1 MSQLCTYFLGPF
13 HLTRNSVSV
22 TGFESDK
29 MRALLAYLL
38 IERGRP
44 HRRDALAALLW
55 PEQPDQEARHSLRQ
69 TLYVLR
75 RILSST
81 GSGVGA
87 NCDPSTSP
95 GQALREPDEDD
106 PNGTSP
112 LLVTRQTVQLNP
124 ASDTWCDVA
133 VFTQLLAACQAH
145 QHQSG
150 HPDHCAEC
158 IDHFHEAATLYRG
171 DFLQGFLVPDTG
183 AFEEWLLLERET
195 HHRQMMHA
203 LERLADFH
211 EEVGEHE
218 QSLHFA
224 LWQLKL
230 EPWREEAHRQAM
242 RLLSRTGQRSAA
254 LAQYEACRRTLA
266 AELGL
271 EPARETSALYE
282 RIRDAAHEVHP
293 EPPLGGTS
301 FLPAAATPLIGREA
315 EVTAVG
321 ERLLQ
326 DAVRL
331 LTVTGPGGVGKTRV
345 ALNAAAG
352 VQEHFSDRACFV
364 DLAPLTDPELVVA
377 AIAKALGIKDQRLPG
392 IEGVLDSIAAYL
404 RDKQVLFLLDNFE
417 QVVDAGPQ
425 VSHLLSSCP
434 GLKVLVTSRVP
445 LGVRGEREYPVP
457 PLSLPDLRQLPP
469 LEQLAQY
476 EAMRLFVERATDVR
490 PDFRLTAGNARAVAE
505 ICVRLDGLPLA
516 IELAAARVRM
526 LPPPLLLARLSRR
539 LSLLTEGARDAPARQ
554 QTMRRT
560 IEWSYDLLD
569 SGEQQLFRRMAP
581 FTGGRSMEALEAVCN
596 WDGRL
601 GIDVFEGV
609 EALLSKNLLR
619 QATGRAG
626 EPRFWMLE
634 TIHEYAREK
643 LAESGEAAVL
653 AREHARYFLGLAEE
667 AEPHLTGKEQQEWL
681 ARLEDEHENLRAVLV
696 WAGEQATAGNTD
708 GRSAVQATVVQGEEV
723 AEAAELGLRLGATL
737 YRFWHTK
744 GLYTEGR
751 DHLQK
756 ALSVWANVERG
767 KEPELGLESQERAVA
782 ADAGR
787 GPAGLGDGSPPP
799 HHADMVRIKA
809 KALNAAGSLAGWQGD
824 AAAAR
829 TALEAALALG
839 QATGDGSSISAS
851 LGHLARLA
859 FDAGDYSAAR
869 VLFEESLVV
878 QRELGNQ
885 WGVANALNGLGI
897 VANEQ
902 GDFYASRALFEESLA
917 LRWELGDK
925 IGLSTA
931 LHNLGFV
938 AKQLSDYATARAL
951 YEESLALRRE
961 LGDRPGIAMSLHNL
975 GVVAREQG
983 EYARARALYEES
995 LALRREFGDKGSIG
1009 LSLHQL
1015 AVVAMEE
1022 GEAVHARSLFGE
1034 ALLLLREVG
1043 DKQTVAWCLAFLGGV
1058 AHGEGDYALAETLYE
1073 EGLAGNREVGSKL
1086 GMAWPTGRLGLLAM
1100 ERGDYARARAL
1111 LAQSLT
1117 LTADMG
1123 NRKGALAGLA
1133 GLGGL
1138 AAHEGRGEGAAMLLG
1153 AVDRLVSS
1161 LGAVLDRVDRRT
1173 YEQSV
1178 AQARALLDKGIFAR
1192 AWAVGEALSLAE
1204 AVEYALHKYRG
1215 VLVPNL
1221 RVS

>member
-1 MSQLCTYFLGPF
+1 QLCTYFLGPF
-13 HLTRNSVSV
+13 QLTRDGVSV

-38 IERGRP
+38 VERDRP

-55 PEQPDQEARHSLRQ
+55 PDQTDGEARHSLRQ

-75 RILSST
+75 RILSSA
-81 GSGVGA
+81 GA
-87 NCDPSTSP
+87 DRDP
-95 GQALREPDEDD
+95 REPDENDL
-106 PNGTSP
+106 GP
-112 LLVTRQTVQLNP
+112 LLVTRQTVQVNP
-124 ASDTWCDVA
+124 ASDAWCDVA
-133 VFTQLLAACQAH
+133 VFTRLLADCQAH
-145 QHQSG
+145 QHRSG

-158 IDHFHEAATLYRG
+158 NGRFHQAATLYRG
-171 DFLQGFLVPDTG
+171 DFLQGFLVTDTG

-195 HHRQMMHA
+195 HHRQMMRA
-203 LERLADFH
+203 LERLADYY

-271 EPARETSALYE
+271 EPARETTALYE
-282 RIRDAAHEVHP
+282 RIRDAAHEVLL
-293 EPPLGGTS
+293 EMPLEGMS

-321 ERLLQ
+321 ERLLR
-326 DAVRL
+326 DEVRL

-345 ALNAAAG
+345 ALQAAAG
-352 VQEHFSDRACFV
+352 VQEHFAHGACFV
-364 DLAPLTDPELVVA
+364 DLAPLTDPGLVA
-377 AIAKALGIKDQRLPG
+377 TAIATALGIKEQRVQ
-392 IEGVLDSIAAYL
+392 GVSDGIAAYL
-404 RDKQVLFLLDNFE
+404 ANKQVLLLLDNFE
-417 QVVDAGPQ
+417 QVGAAAPQ
-425 VSHLLSSCP
+425 VSRLLAACP

-469 LEQLAQY
+469 LERLSQY

-490 PDFRLTAGNARAVAE
+490 PDFRLTVGNARAVAE

-539 LSLLTEGARDAPARQ
+539 LSLLTGGARDAPARQ
-554 QTMRRT
+554 QTMRST
-560 IEWSYDLLD
+560 IAWSYDLLD
-569 SGEQQLFRRMAP
+569 VGEQQLFRRMAP
-581 FTGGRSMEALEAVCN
+581 FNGGRSLDALEAVCN

-601 GIDVFEGV
+601 GIDVFEGA

-619 QATGRAG
+619 QAAGRAG

-653 AREHARYFLGLAEE
+653 AGEHARYFLRLAEE
-667 AEPHLTGKEQQEWL
+667 AEPHLTGKEQQAWL
-681 ARLEDEHENLRAVLV
+681 DRLEDEYENIRAVLG
-696 WAGEQATAGNTD
+696 WAGEAATSHA
-708 GRSAVQATVVQGEEV
+708 AK
-723 AEAAELGLRLGATL
+723 AAEVGLRLAAAL
-737 YRFWHTK
+737 YRYWHTK

-751 DHLQK
+751 DYLQK
-756 ALSVWANVERG
+756 ALSAWAAVEG
-767 KEPELGLESQERAVA
+767 SELGQGHQEPAVV
-782 ADAGR
+782 ADAGVGAAMIR
-787 GPAGLGDGSPPP
+787 
-799 HHADMVRIKA
+799 VKA
-809 KALNAAGSLAGWQGD
+809 KALNGAGSLAERQGD
-824 AAAAR
+824 KAAAR
-829 TALEAALALG
+829 PALEAALALG
-839 QATGDGSSISAS
+839 QEAGDRSSVAAS
-851 LGHLARLA
+851 LNHLATLA
-859 FDAGDYSAAR
+859 FGGADYSAAR
-869 VLFEESLVV
+869 ALFEESLAL
-878 QRELGNQ
+878 QRELGNH
-885 WGVANALNGLGI
+885 WGAANALNGLGI
-897 VANEQ
+897 VALEQ
-902 GDFYASRALFEESLA
+902 GDFFAARALLEESLA
-917 LRWELGDK
+917 LRRDLGDK
-925 IGLSTA
+925 IGLSTG

-938 AKQLSDYATARAL
+938 AKQLSDYATARAH

-961 LGDRPGIAMSLHNL
+961 FGDRPGIAMSLHNMA
-975 GVVAREQG
+975 VVAKEQG

-995 LALRREFGDKGSIG
+995 LALRREFGDKRSIG

-1022 GEAVHARSLFGE
+1022 GEAALARSLFDE
-1034 ALLLLREVG
+1034 ALALLREVG

-1058 AHGEGDYALAETLYE
+1058 AHDEGDYALAATLYE

-1100 ERGDYARARAL
+1100 ERGDYARAQAL
-1111 LAQSLT
+1111 LAESL
-1117 LTADMG
+1117 AQAAEMG
-1123 NRKGALAGLA
+1123 NRKGVLAALA

-1138 AAHEGRGEGAAMLLG
+1138 AARESRGERAAMLLG
-1153 AVDRLVSS
+1153 AVGRLVQG
-1161 LGAVLDRVDRRT
+1161 LGAVLDRVDGRT

-1178 AQARALLDKGIFAR
+1178 AQARALLDEGTFAR
-1192 AWAVGEALSLAE
+1192 AWAAGQALSLA
-1204 AVEYALHKYRG
+1204 ASVEYALHK
-1215 VLVPNL
+1215 
-1221 RVS
+1221 

>member
-13 HLTRNSVSV
+13 QLTRDGVSV

-38 IERGRP
+38 VERDRP

-55 PEQPDQEARHSLRQ
+55 PDQTDTEARHSLRQ

-75 RILSST
+75 RILSSA
-81 GSGVGA
+81 VA
-87 NCDPSTSP
+87 DRD
-95 GQALREPDEDD
+95 LHEPDEDD
-106 PNGTSP
+106 PGP

-124 ASDTWCDVA
+124 ESDSWCDVA
-133 VFTQLLAACQAH
+133 VFTRLLAACQAH
-145 QHQSG
+145 QHRSG

-158 IDHFHEAATLYRG
+158 TDRFRQAATLYRG
-171 DFLQGFLVPDTG
+171 DFLQGFLVTDTG

-195 HHRQMMHA
+195 HHREIMRV
-203 LERLADFH
+203 LERLADYY

-271 EPARETSALYE
+271 EPARETTALYE
-282 RIRDAAHEVHP
+282 RIRDAAHEVLL
-293 EPPLGGTS
+293 EVPLEGMS

-321 ERLLQ
+321 ERLLR
-326 DAVRL
+326 DEVRL

-345 ALNAAAG
+345 ALQAAAG
-352 VQEHFSDRACFV
+352 VQEHFAHGACFV
-364 DLAPLTDPELVVA
+364 DLAPLTDPALVPT
-377 AIAKALGIKDQRLPG
+377 AIATALGIKEQRVQ
-392 IEGVLDSIAAYL
+392 GVPDSIAAYL
-404 RDKQVLFLLDNFE
+404 GNKQVLLLLDNFE
-417 QVVDAGPQ
+417 QVAAAAPQ
-425 VSHLLSSCP
+425 VSRLLAACP

-469 LEQLAQY
+469 LERLAQY

-490 PDFRLTAGNARAVAE
+490 SDFRLTAGNARAVAE

-539 LSLLTEGARDAPARQ
+539 LSLLTGGARDAPDRQ
-554 QTMRRT
+554 QTMRST
-560 IEWSYDLLD
+560 IAWSYDLLD
-569 SGEQQLFRRMAP
+569 VGEQHLFRRMAP
-581 FTGGRSMEALEAVCN
+581 FTGGRSLDALEAVCN
-596 WDGRL
+596 CDGRL
-601 GIDVFEGV
+601 GIDVFEGA

-619 QATGRAG
+619 QAVGRAG

-653 AREHARYFLGLAEE
+653 AREHARYFLRLAEE
-667 AEPHLTGKEQQEWL
+667 AEPHLTGKEQQAWL
-681 ARLEDEHENLRAVLV
+681 DRLEDEYENIRAVLV
-696 WAGEQATAGNTD
+696 WAGEQATPGDQD
-708 GRSAVQATVVQGEEV
+708 GRPPVEAAAAHA
-723 AEAAELGLRLGATL
+723 AEAAEVGLRLAAAL

-751 DHLQK
+751 DYLQK
-756 ALSVWANVERG
+756 ALSVWATVNGPEWG
-767 KEPELGLESQERAVA
+767 QGHQEPDA
-782 ADAGR
+782 A
-787 GPAGLGDGSPPP
+787 
-799 HHADMVRIKA
+799 MIRIKA
-809 KALNAAGSLAGWQGD
+809 KALNGAGSLAERQGD
-824 AAAAR
+824 KAAAR
-829 TALEAALALG
+829 PALEAALALG
-839 QATGDGSSISAS
+839 QAAGDQSIVAAS
-851 LGHLARLA
+851 LNHLATLA
-859 FDAGDYSAAR
+859 FGGADYSAAR
-869 VLFEESLVV
+869 PLFEESLAL

-885 WGVANALNGLGI
+885 WGAANALNGLGI
-897 VANEQ
+897 VALEQ
-902 GDFYASRALFEESLA
+902 GDFVASRALLEESLA
-917 LRWELGDK
+917 LRRDLGDK
-925 IGLSTA
+925 IGLSTG

-938 AKQLSDYATARAL
+938 AKQLSDYATARAN

-961 LGDRPGIAMSLHNL
+961 FGDRPGIAMSLHNMA
-975 GVVAREQG
+975 VVAKEQG

-995 LALRREFGDKGSIG
+995 LALRREFGDKRSIG

-1022 GEAVHARSLFGE
+1022 GEAARARALFDE
-1034 ALLLLREVG
+1034 ALVLLREVG

-1058 AHGEGDYALAETLYE
+1058 AHDEGDYALAATLYE

-1086 GMAWPTGRLGLLAM
+1086 GMAWPTGRLGLVAM

-1111 LAQSLT
+1111 LAESLT
-1117 LTADMG
+1117 LTAEMG
-1123 NRKGALAGLA
+1123 NRKGVLAALA

-1138 AAHEGRGEGAAMLLG
+1138 AAHEGRGERAAMLLG
-1153 AVDRLVSS
+1153 AVDRLVQG
-1161 LGAVLDRVDRRT
+1161 LGAVLDRVDSRT
-1173 YEQSV
+1173 YEQNV
-1178 AQARALLDKGIFAR
+1178 AQARTLLDEGTFAR
-1192 AWAVGEALSLAE
+1192 AWAEGQDLSLAA
-1204 AVEYALHKYRG
+1204 AVEYALHK
-1215 VLVPNL
+1215 
-1221 RVS
+1221 